1 MESLKV
7 IKIGGNIVDNTEA
20 LDKFMGE
27 FATLEGAK
35 ILIHGGGKVATK
47 ISAALDIETTMIEGR
62 RVTDRETLGVV
73 TMVYCGLINKK
84 IVAKSFALGA
94 KAWGLCGADA
104 HLIPATKRVTGGVD
118 YGFVGDVVVE
128 QINTEAIESILK
140 LGYNP
145 IVAPIT
151 MDSNGQLLNT
161 NADTIAQSIAV
172 AMSKRYEVEL
182 IYIFE
187 KVGVLMDVENE
198 GSLIETI
205 TKESYQTL
213 KSEGVVK
220 DGMLPKLDNAYL
232 AIEAGV
238 REVVICNSL
247 ATTNGKLGGTTISL

>member
-1 MESLKV
+1 MESLKI
-7 IKIGGNIVDNTEA
+7 IKIGGNIVDNPAA
-20 LDKFMGE
+20 LDKFLGE
-27 FATLEGAK
+27 FAALEGAK
-35 ILIHGGGKVATK
+35 ILIHGGGKIATK

-84 IVAKSFALGA
+84 IVAKSFSLGA
-94 KAWGLCGADA
+94 KAWGVCGADA
-104 HLIPATKRVTGGVD
+104 NLIPATKRIAGDVD

-128 QINTEAIESILK
+128 HINTEAFESILK

-151 MDSNGQLLNT
+151 MDADGQLLNT

-172 AMSKRYEVEL
+172 AMSKKYEVEL

-187 KVGVLMDVENE
+187 KAGVLMDIEDQD
-198 GSLIETI
+198 SLIETI
-205 TKESYQTL
+205 TKQSYQTL
-213 KSEGVVK
+213 KSKGIVT

-247 ATTNGKLGGTTISL
+247 ATTNGKLGGTTISQ